1 MKNKTLIAVFV
12 SLWSICLVLVPNTVL
27 AGPEDEVRV
36 ALEYDPTTLNMLEM
50 KTGIDLPAVL
60 HLHESLQTTDPETGE
75 RMYENSLT
83 ESAQVLKNG
92 KDIQV
97 KMDKGH
103 TFHTGDPVTAHDIKW
118 TYDQCVNP
126 KNANLMAGPL
136 SEIEQIEVI
145 DDYNF
150 IIRFYEPYAA
160 WRELL
165 WIGICSK
172 NYYEKVGEEKFRKH
186 PVGSGPFKFV
196 ERQVGSH
203 IIFEADKNYEWE
215 ERVRVKDNKTGK
227 VQIKRVPTKTD
238 YKTLKFLIVGDEITR
253 MSQLETGEVDLIC
266 HILPHN
272 VNRLAKNKN
281 IKIKRESRVPSL
293 YALSS
298 KPDNY
303 PIMKDAN
310 FMLAFLYAINRLE
323 IVDKIFLGEGYPLY
337 MFASKSELGY
347 DPKIKYEFNPD
358 KARKLIQQS
367 SYKPGTPIILS
378 YTSAVPNAQLV
389 AATIQDYM
397 KNVGVTMKLQQLE
410 AGTQATYSRTRDPRE
425 GHLTL
430 YAWAGGRD
438 PSTRLILTLPSTSI
452 YNAWKT
458 RKKQKEIDE
467 LTFAQARETDKK
479 KRLAILS
486 RIHQLLREE
495 PAGPVLF
502 GLNEIYA
509 MTDRIDYDWLPM
521 EAFLFNLQR
530 IKVLK

>member
-1 MKNKTLIAVFV
+1 
-12 SLWSICLVLVPNTVL
+12 
-27 AGPEDEVRV
+27 
-36 ALEYDPTTLNMLEM
+36 
-50 KTGIDLPAVL
+50 
-60 HLHESLQTTDPETGE
+60 
-75 RMYENSLT
+75 
-83 ESAQVLKNG
+83 
-92 KDIQV
+92 
-97 KMDKGH
+97 
-103 TFHTGDPVTAHDIKW
+103 
-118 TYDQCVNP
+118 
-126 KNANLMAGPL
+126 
-136 SEIEQIEVI
+136 
-145 DDYNF
+145 
-150 IIRFYEPYAA
+150 
-160 WRELL
+160 
-165 WIGICSK
+165 
-172 NYYEKVGEEKFRKH
+172 
-186 PVGSGPFKFV
+186 
-196 ERQVGSH
+196 
-203 IIFEADKNYEWE
+203 
-215 ERVRVKDNKTGK
+215 
-227 VQIKRVPTKTD
+227 
-238 YKTLKFLIVGDEITR
+238 
-253 MSQLETGEVDLIC
+253 
-266 HILPHN
+266 
-272 VNRLAKNKN
+272 
-281 IKIKRESRVPSL
+281 
-293 YALSS
+293 
-298 KPDNY
+298 
-303 PIMKDAN
+303 
-310 FMLAFLYAINRLE
+310 MLAFSYAINRLE

-378 YTSAVPNAQLV
+378 YTSAVPNSQLV